1 MIRSTRVRTL
11 FGVCESSSI
20 SHLRCSGFR
29 RLFATTPTASTTSAP
44 SSSSSGVRY
53 VNYAALL
60 DIKEIPHCLP
70 NEPPIR
76 VWLCTR
82 PEHIT
87 KWITTNKIFETKP
100 TLGLDCEWKP
110 YGHSKIATLQV
121 ATPTSAMIAFM
132 HKFREFP
139 PELRDMLLSNEIN
152 KVGLEVEG
160 DLKRLRTEY
169 GLQYGV
175 FVDVGRAVKR
185 IFDAK
190 VNGLARVGKYIL
202 NVDLPK
208 PRHVTMSNWERY
220 PLTMEQI
227 RYAAHD
233 ALIGACIF
241 DQMKTMAPI
250 AMTFFDVCEE
260 KYRLYNLYVEEDN
273 EHMSTRFVKEMQKT
287 KNVTPPATSAQA
299 LFEQALAS
307 GVSSDN
313 TFNPLTDNVS
323 LGSSTALPAS
333 DNVNN
338 EQPDRILGLLDRN
351 AIKNKCFQIIKE
363 SSWGQHRFSELLYNS
378 DIAWISKNSEC
389 LLQPIASVDGISG
402 WRWSQVTYVWTCK
415 LTHVLVN

>member
-1 MIRSTRVRTL
+1 
-11 FGVCESSSI
+11 
-20 SHLRCSGFR
+20 
-29 RLFATTPTASTTSAP
+29 
-44 SSSSSGVRY
+44 
-53 VNYAALL
+53 
-60 DIKEIPHCLP
+60 
-70 NEPPIR
+70 
-76 VWLCTR
+76 
-82 PEHIT
+82 
-87 KWITTNKIFETKP
+87 
-100 TLGLDCEWKP
+100 
-110 YGHSKIATLQV
+110 
-121 ATPTSAMIAFM
+121 MIAFM

-169 GLQYGV
+169 GLQYGA

-415 LTHVLVN
+415 LTHLLHPDDWFSFWRLNCQVVSYHSLARQTPGYKQEDKWTFLKDGHAMGVPVSPFLELQSIVCKNKNIEGGMGIHFFKVSAMHPSV